1 MGDGKLKISWIKSK
15 TDDKS
20 FKMAKGLGFD
30 VYELE
35 ELEKVDAK
43 IAELVEKKY
52 HTIVISSEI
61 AAFSED
67 IAKKYQRSKDVNI
80 FITPNKK

>member
-1 MGDGKLKISWIKSK
+1 MKISWIKSK
-15 TDDKS
+15 SDNQS

-35 ELEKVDAK
+35 DTEKIDEK
-43 IAELVEKKY
+43 IFELVSKKY

-61 AAFSED
+61 AAVSED
-67 IAKKYQRSKDVNI
+67 IAKKYQKSKKVNI
-80 FITPNKK
+80 VITPNKK

>member
-1 MGDGKLKISWIKSK
+1 MKISWIKSK
-15 TDDKS
+15 SDNQS

-35 ELEKVDAK
+35 DTEKIDEK
-43 IAELVEKKY
+43 ISELVSKKY

-61 AAFSED
+61 AAVSED
-67 IAKKYQRSKDVNI
+67 IAKKYQKSKKVNI
-80 FITPNKK
+80 VITPNKK